1 MRRRYERMSDNS
13 LYFIECLL
21 LMFGITFTFIFLHRW
36 YTNIYRIFNPKISPV
51 SKLVLFLIPFLCFF
65 IIFFAIVLHASFD
78 VVTNQ
83 FYIALYTV
91 LGFAWIH
98 FGVKMLFFLFDLSVV
113 DDVLHSGNK
122 AALFPAAGGIAGL
135 TLIYAGANIGDGP
148 GFWCVFFA
156 GGLGIILWILLIL
169 LINLIT
175 RIWDRILI
183 ARDIGSGIRFG
194 GYLVASGLIL
204 ARASGG
210 DWFGFFPT
218 ITDFA
223 DGWVILPLTIVYILI
238 ELYYRYKLEK
248 VDLNPRKLSSILWS
262 VLLIAMAIIALIFI
276 VPPFRENPYYG

>member
-1 MRRRYERMSDNS
+1 M
-13 LYFIECLL
+13 
-21 LMFGITFTFIFLHRW
+21 
-36 YTNIYRIFNPKISPV
+36 
-51 SKLVLFLIPFLCFF
+51 
-65 IIFFAIVLHASFD
+65 
-78 VVTNQ
+78 
-83 FYIALYTV
+83 
-91 LGFAWIH
+91 
-98 FGVKMLFFLFDLSVV
+98 
-113 DDVLHSGNK
+113 
-122 AALFPAAGGIAGL
+122 
-135 TLIYAGANIGDGP
+135 
-148 GFWCVFFA
+148 
-156 GGLGIILWILLIL
+156 IL

-210 DWFGFFPT
+210 DWFGFLPT

>member
-1 MRRRYERMSDNS
+1 
-13 LYFIECLL
+13 
-21 LMFGITFTFIFLHRW
+21 MFGITFTFIFLHRW

-148 GFWCVFFA
+148 GFWCVFFCGRTRDYSLDFVDITHKSHHA
-156 GGLGIILWILLIL
+156 DLGSHLDRKGYRQRNQIWRLPGGFGPHPCPGFRRRLVRVFPDDYGFCWWVGHPAAHHCLYPHWTLLQIQVGKGWSEPEETEFDLVVSLTDRHGDHRLDLYRTAIQRKPL
-169 LINLIT
+169 LRMMMIY
-175 RIWDRILI
+175 D
-183 ARDIGSGIRFG
+183 
-194 GYLVASGLIL
+194 
-204 ARASGG
+204 
-210 DWFGFFPT
+210 
-218 ITDFA
+218 
-223 DGWVILPLTIVYILI
+223 
-238 ELYYRYKLEK
+238 
-248 VDLNPRKLSSILWS
+248 
-262 VLLIAMAIIALIFI
+262 
-276 VPPFRENPYYG
+276 